1 MARFGMP
8 AELAYSEEFDVEIE
22 VLGGGLGDAF
32 NCWVLVL
39 VIKKGEGNRDV
50 EKYRC
55 IYSVHSL

>member
-8 AELAYSEEFDVEIE
+8 AELAYSEKFDVEIE

-32 NCWVLVL
+32 NCWVLGL